1 MISFVFTVSQVNG
14 LCRLINQ
21 HSRTLT
27 SLEFIHCTLYENF
40 LNTLL
45 DSVVRKSVHKYA
57 LQKHG
62 LQHLSIV
69 SSSFGP
75 CTGSLPTGLQSLLS
89 SARYMNECKLFFFFF
104 CLFANF
110 FTLFFMCYSY
120 LLFYQSLICS
130 LSDHYFKTSYDDLNI
145 NE

>member
-45 DSVVRKSVHKYA
+45 DSVVRKSIHKYA

-89 SARYMNECKLFFFFF
+89 SARYMNVNCFFFF
-104 CLFANF
+104 LFICKLLH
-110 FTLFFMCYSY
+110 TLFYV
-120 LLFYQSLICS
+120 LFLFVI
-130 LSDHYFKTSYDDLNI
+130 LSKFDMFS
-145 NE
+145 E